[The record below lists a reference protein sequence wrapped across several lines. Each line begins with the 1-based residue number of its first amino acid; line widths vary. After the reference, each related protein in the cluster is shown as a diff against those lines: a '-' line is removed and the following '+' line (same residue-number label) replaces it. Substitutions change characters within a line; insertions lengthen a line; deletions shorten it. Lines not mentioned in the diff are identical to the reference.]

1 MAQKFANAARSA
13 LAANITDVA
22 TSLTVDIAL
31 ADLFPVAD
39 TDTDPIPTVGKDYF
53 KAVLQNTSGDIE
65 IVYVRTRALGS
76 ATFSNMIR
84 GQEGTTAIAFLAGS
98 IVGLRHT
105 AEDLADAIDLA
116 AGATVSGKALLNATS
131 VAAQRTALGVGVTGD
146 SVFQTATPA
155 AARAVIGQRPGSI
168 EMWPVATPP
177 SDALLCNGAAVS
189 RATYAALFEIISTT
203 YGVGDGSTT
212 FNVPDFRDRM
222 PIGAGTTYAANAV
235 GGSKDAVV
243 VTHNHTATSTEAP
256 HEHTKGGIFALFGA
270 PGVSSVLTQASDSNT
285 GSTAA
290 TVTTTVDS
298 AGVSGTNAN
307 LPPYRG
313 IYFIINT

>member
-1 MAQKFANAARSA
+1 MAQKFTNAARSA

-53 KAVLQNTSGDIE
+53 KVVLQNTSGDIE

-105 AEDLADAIDLA
+105 AEDLAAAIDLA
-116 AGATVSGKALLNATS
+116 AGATVSGKALLNAAS

-146 SVFQTATPA
+146 SVFQTSTPA

-177 SDALLCNGAAVS
+177 SGALLCNGQSVS
-189 RATYAALFEIISTT
+189 TATYADLFGVIAYN
-203 YGVGDGSTT
+203 YGGAGAS

-290 TVTTTVDS
+290 AVTTTVDS